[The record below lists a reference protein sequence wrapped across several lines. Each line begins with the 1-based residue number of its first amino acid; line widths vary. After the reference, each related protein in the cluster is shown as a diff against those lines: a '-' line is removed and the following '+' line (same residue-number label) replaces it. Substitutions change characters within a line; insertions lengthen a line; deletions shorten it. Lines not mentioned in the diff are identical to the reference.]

1 MRRAAWRHC
10 AASAPIRHV
19 HVSPH
24 CGDVFGGGT
33 RSAARFTAV
42 CSSPEPCGSLPGS
55 RRHRSAVR
63 DAPIHG
69 MADLAGTAMTARVKS
84 GHSGQHQQLQRSA
97 PGVHAPDRRPTRAAA
112 AVTDDAGRRTRWSSH
127 GARTARTEGYCAAQP
142 AFALNH
148 AITGSGAAAPPKP
161 PAPNFRPATNSW
173 KRNDPAVNGKNATPP
188 DVGVQGK
195 EPTDKQHE

>member
-42 CSSPEPCGSLPGS
+42 CSLPEPCGSLPGS
-55 RRHRSAVR
+55 RRHQSAVK

-69 MADLAGTAMTARVKS
+69 KADLAGTAMTARVKS
-84 GHSGQHQQLQRSA
+84 GQSGQRQQLQRSG
-97 PGVHAPDRRPTRAAA
+97 PGARAPDGRPIRAAA
-112 AVTDDAGRRTRWSSH
+112 PVTDDAGRRTQWSSH
-127 GARTARTEGYCAAQP
+127 GACTARTEGYCAAQR
-142 AFALNH
+142 AFVLNH
-148 AITGSGAAAPPKP
+148 AITGSGAAAPPQ
-161 PAPNFRPATNSW
+161 APRPEILDRTANPW
-173 KRNDPAVNGKNATPP
+173 KRNDPVVNG
-188 DVGVQGK
+188 
-195 EPTDKQHE
+195 